1 MKYFTAW
8 IVQPYVRRRMQRS
21 AFYKWEDI
29 TLFLPAG
36 VFHPGYFYSTKFLLS
51 FILRQDLRNKQFLE
65 LGAGNG
71 LISIAAAKR
80 GAVVTST
87 DISEQA
93 LLSLRDNARTN
104 HVDLHII
111 ESDLFENI
119 PQQGFDL
126 IVINPPFY
134 PLDARNDLERAWY
147 CGKDYAYFRRLFEQL
162 PAHMQADTKIYM
174 VLSED
179 TGIGQIENLAG
190 FGNLRLEVAEKKR
203 IFYEWNY
210 IYEVVRA

>member
-51 FILRQDLRNKQFLE
+51 FILNQDLRNKQFLE

-119 PQQGFDL
+119 PQQRFDL